1 MNLKSKQ
8 FQSIV
13 PGNLNSINVNDD
25 LTFALRRYKKMQ
37 KDSKVVVELFDRKFY
52 DKPSVH
58 KKKKMDNAKY
68 NQTRESQNEI

>member
-8 FQSIV
+8 FDSII
-13 PGNLNSINVNDD
+13 PGNLNSINVNGD
-25 LTFALRRYKKMQ
+25 LTFALRKYKKMQ
-37 KDSKVVVELFDRKFY
+37 KESGVVANLFERKFY

-68 NQTRESQNEI
+68 NQSKDIQND